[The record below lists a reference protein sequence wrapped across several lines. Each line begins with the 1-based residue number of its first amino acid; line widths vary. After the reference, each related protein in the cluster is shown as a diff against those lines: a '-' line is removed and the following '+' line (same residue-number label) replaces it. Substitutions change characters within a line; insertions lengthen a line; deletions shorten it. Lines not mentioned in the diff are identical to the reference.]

1 MGGQEST
8 TDEVSNKVP
17 KKNSVGPNSTNRN
30 SGPSYAEAI
39 SQNIAPTQST
49 QKTTTSATD
58 TTIPAIISP
67 SKQGK
72 IDPTQW
78 NVVEWFGNGGFWL
91 NFFVRWIFLVLEE
104 KEISEQNNIKRGL
117 GVIKRETE
125 EIYKAGMIDLN
136 TYKFCSDLIMRC
148 GSIRS
153 SYDANKRNDLL
164 HIIFGYLQ
172 VDANFANLLIE
183 TTTKMSVEQRVVL
196 RFMVHQNI
204 QARIAFLRTTLK
216 THETANDMERY
227 HCVMNPYYSEVARE
241 RDNAIAERDK
251 AIVECDN
258 AMTERN
264 NLQEAITV
272 VKNSNPDLNDRYGK
286 LLTKIDELNVRNE
299 ELNQE
304 NFELKDQLKDL
315 NEKIKLNQESI
326 KLKEL
331 NEKNKELTRE
341 NIKLKEQLDQLS
353 SQKEQDQKALVRDL

>member
-183 TTTKMSVEQRVVL
+183 TINKMSVEQRVVL

-227 HCVMNPYYSEVARE
+227 HCVTNPYYSELAKQKEKAVAE
-241 RDNAIAERDK
+241 RDNAITEHDK
-251 AIVECDN
+251 LQNAIN
-258 AMTERN
+258 AVR
-264 NLQEAITV
+264 
-272 VKNSNPDLNDRYGK
+272 NSNSDLT
-286 LLTKIDELNVRNE
+286 TKYSEVVSENDELY
-299 ELNQE
+299 
-304 NFELKDQLKDL
+304 
-315 NEKIKLNQESI
+315 EKIKELNQESI
-326 KLKEL
+326 KLKEF
-331 NEKNKELTRE
+331 NEKNKEL
-341 NIKLKEQLDQLS
+341 
-353 SQKEQDQKALVRDL
+353 